1 MSSSGLFS
9 KTWLECSLVSQK
21 TTTALSYQRLDDFWA
36 VFSEGELSVYV
47 SNFVVCLL
55 KISTQEIINFI
66 DG

>member
-1 MSSSGLFS
+1 MAGVQLGFP
-9 KTWLECSLVSQK
+9 KDNALP
-21 TTTALSYQRLDDFWA
+21 TALSYQRLDDFWA